1 MKLFPFSILFALAFL
16 PFVVSAQTER
26 DSGIALFNAGD
37 YKRAVSVLKKSAK
50 SDPEGLASYYLGMAY
65 LQLGKPKDG
74 ADALERAVELRP
86 AIAGYKV
93 ALGYAYLR
101 SGDRRTRQIV
111 LEALKLDPKNPEAHL
126 ILATYN
132 LYLGAYDAAYES
144 TSKALEANPKLALAY
159 RVRAESLIASF
170 TLVRGAVIRPRTV
183 KNELLF
189 EATDNMQKYL
199 ELAPPD
205 EDTSYYR
212 AYFESLKFFSDHYRR
227 RETQIAAAGSVT
239 PVLDSTT
246 FTPPKITYQPRAT
259 YTEEARSRS
268 VSGAVRLLIGLG
280 ADGKVGHVLVLKP
293 LGSGLD
299 QQAVKAA
306 RAIKF
311 EPATENG
318 KPAPSVITRE
328 YTFTIF

>member
-1 MKLFPFSILFALAFL
+1 MKFFPLSILISLALMPFA
-16 PFVVSAQTER
+16 VSAQTDR
-26 DSGIALFNAGD
+26 DAGIALFNKGD
-37 YKRAVSVLKKSAK
+37 YKRAVNILKRSAK

-65 LQLGKPKDG
+65 LQMGKPKDG
-74 ADALERAVELRP
+74 ANALEKAVELRP
-86 AIAGYKV
+86 AIAAYKV

-101 SGDRRTRQIV
+101 SGDGRTRPIV

-126 ILATYN
+126 ILGTYN

-159 RVRAESLIASF
+159 RIRSEALIASF
-170 TLVRGAVIRPRTV
+170 TLVRGAVIHPRSV

-199 ELAPPD
+199 ELASPD
-205 EDTSYYR
+205 EDTGYFR
-212 AYFESLKFFSDHYRR
+212 AYYDSLKFFSDHYRR
-227 RETQIAAAGSVT
+227 REAQITAAGSVT
-239 PVLDSTT
+239 IVSDAKTS
-246 FTPPKITYQPRAT
+246 TPPKITYQPRAT
-259 YTEEARSRS
+259 YTAEARDRN

-280 ADGKVGHVLVLKP
+280 ADGKVGHILVLKP

-306 RAIKF
+306 RSIKF

-318 KPAPSVITRE
+318 KPIPSVITRE
-328 YTFTIF
+328 YTFTIY